1 MVSFEKLLLLF
12 QVLIKLT
19 LLRES
24 NSVNSLQVIIVFVS
38 QPVSRRI
45 LCNFDSLNPISWR
58 KMWTRAQI
66 NEITTS
72 IGRSKSVLRDFIFY
86 QLNFEWIVGEHLK
99 CLCFCKQ
106 NPLVW
111 LLLLSVFLYFL
122 LYFLIVLLRY
132 FCLPDKRI
140 IEKSVVKRW
149 TMAEPSSVKIFQALS
164 KQMST
169 RMPKNLLP
177 DFVLKRN

>member
-1 MVSFEKLLLLF
+1 MWVYNSSFCRVVRGLKGYFYLNIYSINDYIF
-12 QVLIKLT
+12 TIKL
-19 LLRES
+19 R
-24 NSVNSLQVIIVFVS
+24 SL
-38 QPVSRRI
+38 
-45 LCNFDSLNPISWR
+45 W
-58 KMWTRAQI
+58 
-66 NEITTS
+66 
-72 IGRSKSVLRDFIFY
+72 GFY